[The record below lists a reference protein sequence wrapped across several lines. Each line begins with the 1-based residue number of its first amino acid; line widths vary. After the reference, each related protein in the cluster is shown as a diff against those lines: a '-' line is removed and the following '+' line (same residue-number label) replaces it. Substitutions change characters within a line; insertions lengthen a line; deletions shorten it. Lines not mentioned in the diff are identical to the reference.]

1 MQTGFETAPAALCP
15 RPCRR
20 APECREAVAA
30 LARHVL
36 LKAPDRAEPRAAAV
50 EAAVSL
56 VGALGA
62 AEHQQ
67 MVVFMARLSRTPKVW
82 KRRGLGS
89 RCSGQ

>member
-1 MQTGFETAPAALCP
+1 M
-15 RPCRR
+15 
-20 APECREAVAA
+20 AA

-67 MVVFMARLSRTPKVW
+67 MVVFMARLSRTPKV
-82 KRRGLGS
+82 RSLRPDGAGRLVAVGE
-89 RCSGQ
+89 Q